1 MNSSIDPMSVSLS
14 LRDAICG
21 LVRVVVIPNNGPAT
35 GRRLWRHDNVVVQL
49 RPAELAARI
58 TAMSHICESSWLNS
72 YVICK
77 QCGARVSYYA
87 CIGSL
92 VVKRPTALDPA
103 QAGSAI
109 RYWVACDNDG
119 CKNHQGEGVNNAERP
134 TWETRR

>member
-1 MNSSIDPMSVSLS
+1 
-14 LRDAICG
+14 
-21 LVRVVVIPNNGPAT
+21 
-35 GRRLWRHDNVVVQL
+35 
-49 RPAELAARI
+49 
-58 TAMSHICESSWLNS
+58 MSHICESAWLNS
-72 YVICK
+72 YGICK

-103 QAGSAI
+103 QAGSDI

-119 CKNHQGEGVNNAERP
+119 CKNYQGEGVKNAERP